1 MTESILA
8 SAVEMATRSVNRVGD
23 FLNTVSTANENKSAS
38 NNPDE
43 NCGFRSR
50 FSWLRQSL
58 NEKRCRL
65 SEGFSNVFSASNS
78 PSNVVGRLLSS
89 PAPLRRAKSE
99 RRQMQSQQKMRDF
112 YLGQRRGDLSSQAK
126 PWDSFDDRESSSSK
140 QEIGIDLLQRYTAGP
155 STTEELHVLN
165 RATGR
170 YWEAEQTRDADRTAK
185 TAYTFGEDSDKL
197 SFKSSQDVNG
207 EDSDKLSF
215 KSSQDVTR
223 AVSDSDSEAYIGSE
237 SSKNRKKERFDRSCL
252 VYRQES
258 VRGTSQ
264 YDRQDSG
271 FHSEGECFRYSHHVN
286 DKNSDAVP
294 NTEAYI
300 DNDDGQTDGTC
311 NKDPFKMISQIMADI
326 DNDDGQTDGTCNK
339 DPFKMISQIMASEQN
354 EKRDSY
360 RIIRRPSQ
368 KQVKQK
374 HSVKKN
380 LSVGDILLLNR
391 VEQDRKMQE
400 IDGNDEPK
408 LKLSVQTFASS
419 RQLRLIVMEM
429 ANLDKLDIQE
439 IIKDKHLQVCLKIGK
454 TKQKIQR
461 ELKSMEAGIMW
472 EVFHFFDVDIDD
484 MSDAEL
490 RIRVRSKHR
499 YAFYYIVCTCL
510 VLAEN

>member
-8 SAVEMATRSVNRVGD
+8 SAAEMATRSVNRVGD
-23 FLNTVSTANENKSAS
+23 FLNTVSTASENKSAS

-78 PSNVVGRLLSS
+78 PSNVVGRLLTS

-112 YLGQRRGDLSSQAK
+112 YLGQRRGDFSSQGK
-126 PWDSFDDRESSSSK
+126 PWDSFDDSESSSSK
-140 QEIGIDLLQRYTAGP
+140 QEIDIGLLQRYTAGP

-185 TAYTFGEDSDKL
+185 PAYTFGEDSDKL
-197 SFKSSQDVNG
+197 S
-207 EDSDKLSF
+207 L

-223 AVSDSDSEAYIGSE
+223 AVNDSDSEAYIGSE
-237 SSKNRKKERFDRSCL
+237 ARKNRKKERFDRSCL

-271 FHSEGECFRYSHHVN
+271 FHSEGECLRYPHH

-294 NTEAYI
+294 NTEA
-300 DNDDGQTDGTC
+300 
-311 NKDPFKMISQIMADI
+311 DI
-326 DNDDGQTDGTCNK
+326 DNDDGQTDGNK

-429 ANLDKLDIQE
+429 ANLDRLDIQE
-439 IIKDKHLQVCLKIGK
+439 SNKDKNLHVCLKIGK

-461 ELKSMEAGIMW
+461 ELKSLEAGIMW

-499 YAFYYIVCTCL
+499 YAFSIFRVMHDL
-510 VLAEN
+510 S